1 MNAPSV
7 AIVGSGPSACY
18 LAQALRKHWADAQ
31 IVLIERLPA
40 PFGLVRYGV
49 APDHQGTKAVCRQFE
64 RLFEREGVAFLG
76 NLEIGRDLP
85 LEQLREAF
93 DLVVLATGLYG
104 DRRLGIPGDELPG
117 VYGSGRVTRLL
128 NGHPDEQGFAPA
140 FGRRVAIVGNGNV
153 AIDVLRL
160 LAKSAEDFAGSD
172 IAEAPLQ
179 ALLAEGVERIDIL
192 GRSPAAQA
200 RFDPVMLRE
209 LGKLAGVRIRIEDL
223 PPADAPC
230 ADAAEQARL
239 DVLRALAAQE
249 QPVAGRELVFHFGW
263 TPQAIHG
270 AASVEALE
278 LRHVDGRELRLEVD
292 SLVSAIGFEEA
303 ADGLLQRDAL
313 LGASADLKRGRLDEG
328 LYCVGWLRRGPRG
341 TIPENRQ
348 DARLVAEAMV
358 ADQQAAPRSGR
369 PGLTALPAGLRER
382 GVGYAQWQ
390 RIDHAETRAAAPG
403 RVRRKITDRAG
414 MLAIARSPL
423 ENPA

>member
-18 LAQALRKHWADAQ
+18 LAQALRKQWAQAQ
-31 IVLIERLPA
+31 IVMIERLPV

-64 RLFEREGVAFLG
+64 RLFERERVDFLG
-76 NLEIGRDLP
+76 SLEIGRDLS

-93 DLVVLATGLYG
+93 DLVALATGLYG
-104 DRRLGIPGDELPG
+104 DRRLGIPGEALEG
-117 VYGSGRVTRLL
+117 VYGSGRVTRLF
-128 NGHPDEQGFAPA
+128 NGHPDEQGFAPR

-160 LAKSAEDFAGSD
+160 LAKSATDFDGSD
-172 IAEAPLQ
+172 VADEVLRD
-179 ALLAEGVERIDIL
+179 LLAEGVERIEIV
-192 GRSPAAQA
+192 GRSPAEKA

-209 LGKLAGVRIRIEDL
+209 LGKLAGVRLRIEDL
-223 PPADAPC
+223 PLQSYQC
-230 ADAAEQARL
+230 ADASEQARL
-239 DVLRALAAQE
+239 EVLRALAAQE
-249 QPVAGRELVFHFGW
+249 QPDGGRELVFRFGW
-263 TPQAIHG
+263 APRAILG
-270 AASVEALE
+270 DDRVEALE
-278 LRHVDGRELRLEVD
+278 LQHADGRKLRLEVD
-292 SLVSAIGFEEA
+292 SLVSAIGFEETPDA
-303 ADGLLQRDAL
+303 PLQRDAL
-313 LGASADLKRGRLDEG
+313 LGASADLAKGRLDAG
-328 LYCVGWLRRGPRG
+328 LYCAGWLRRGPRG

-369 PGLTALPAGLRER
+369 PGLAALPADLRSR
-382 GVGYAQWQ
+382 GVSYADWQ
-390 RIDHAETRAAAPG
+390 RIDQAETQAAAPG

-423 ENPA
+423 ENLA

>member
-18 LAQALRKHWADAQ
+18 LAQALRKQWADAP
-31 IVLIERLPA
+31 IVMIERLPA

-64 RLFEREGVAFLG
+64 RLFERERVDFLG
-76 NLEIGRDLP
+76 NLEIGRDLS

-104 DRRLGIPGDELPG
+104 DRRLDIPGETLEG
-117 VYGSGRVTRLL
+117 VYGAGQLTRLL
-128 NGHPDEQGFAPA
+128 NGHPDEQGFTPRL
-140 FGRRVAIVGNGNV
+140 GRRVAVIGNGNV

-160 LAKSAEDFAGSD
+160 LAKSASDFEGSD
-172 IAEAPLQ
+172 IADDALR
-179 ALLAEGVERIDIL
+179 ALLAEGVERIDII

-209 LGKLAGVRIRIEDL
+209 LGKLAGVRLRVEDL
-223 PPADAPC
+223 PPAHYQSTDAT
-230 ADAAEQARL
+230 ELARL
-239 DVLRALAAQE
+239 EVLRGLASQE
-249 QPVAGRELVFHFGW
+249 QPATGRELVFRFGW
-263 TPQAIHG
+263 TPQAILG
-270 AASVEALE
+270 KDRVEALQ
-278 LRHVDGRELRLEVD
+278 LRRVDGHELRLELD

-303 ADGLLQRDAL
+303 ANAALRRDAL
-313 LGASADLKRGRLDEG
+313 RGAGVDLDAGRLDAG

-348 DARLVAEAMV
+348 DARLVAETMIV
-358 ADQQAAPRSGR
+358 DQQTAPRSGR
-369 PGLTALPAGLRER
+369 AGLAALPGGLLADA
-382 GVGYAQWQ
+382 VSYADWK
-390 RIDHAETRAAAPG
+390 RIDHAETQAAAPG